1 MTNSQSDLLNLH
13 SRNFSLELLAYISAL
28 FVGISLGLIGA
39 GGSILTVPVFVY
51 LLNIDPVI
59 ASTCSLFTVGCTSF
73 VGSVRSYLTGQV
85 QWRTVYLFGL
95 PSFVAALL
103 THKWL
108 LPTIPDTIFQSG
120 SFVLHKGTM
129 MLILFALLM
138 LVAGFRMIR
147 KEEKVAGDGHAHYT
161 LVIFA
166 GLITG
171 FVTGLLG
178 AGGGFI
184 IIPALVLGLNIPVKK
199 AIGTSLLIITI
210 NTLLTF
216 AGSYQG
222 VAIPWNTLLIFT
234 AISVAGI
241 FIGQGLALKIH
252 AEKLKP
258 AFGWFVIGMGVVIVV
273 NELFF

>member
-1 MTNSQSDLLNLH
+1 M
-13 SRNFSLELLAYISAL
+13 
-28 FVGISLGLIGA
+28 GISLGLIGA

-59 ASTCSLFTVGCTSF
+59 AATCSLFTVGSTTLI
-73 VGSVRSYLTGQV
+73 GSVRSYMAGQV
-85 QWRTVYLFGL
+85 QWRTVFLFGL
-95 PSFVAALL
+95 PSFAAALL

-108 LPTIPDTIFQSG
+108 LPTVPDIIYQSPG
-120 SFVLHKGTM
+120 FILRKGTL

-138 LVAGFRMIR
+138 LVAGFRMVR
-147 KEEKVAGDGHAHYT
+147 KEEKVASDGHVHYIISI
-161 LVIFA
+161 LA

-171 FVTGLLG
+171 FITGLLG

-184 IIPALVLGLNIPVKK
+184 IIPALVLGLNLPVKK
-199 AIGTSLLIITI
+199 AIGTSLVIITI

-222 VAIPWNTLLIFT
+222 VPIPWNTLLIFT

-241 FIGQGLALKIH
+241 FIGQGIALKIH